1 MNPGTRQA
9 KDQPRC
15 KLAVTGA
22 VETVSVV
29 AAAEVPG
36 FSTAGLN
43 EQDEPVGKLAQA
55 KETLRTL
62 WV

>member
-1 MNPGTRQA
+1 MQA
-9 KDQPRC
+9 GRDR
-15 KLAVTGA
+15 A

-55 KETLRTL
+55 KETLRTSHAL
-62 WV
+62 GVTATW